1 MQPLEAALHQPVL
14 QGVKGDHAQAAARL
28 EAVRQIAEGL
38 IDGNGVTEK
47 PTLMTNEQI
56 REGGYME
63 DIVKAME
70 HDTTGIPGVDAVGAY
85 KAIEHGVVGTYEKIE
100 DAVVSGY
107 KKVEQ
112 GAVSGFTKI
121 TDKFV
126 EKFFAKEG
134 ETVEEAR
141 ERLSRK

>member
-1 MQPLEAALHQPVL
+1 MIE
-14 QGVKGDHAQAAARL
+14 
-28 EAVRQIAEGL
+28 EGL
-38 IDGNGVTEK
+38 IDSNGVTEK
-47 PTLMTNEQI
+47 PILMTNEQI

-70 HDTTGIPGVDAVGAY
+70 HDITDVPDVDVVETY
-85 KAIEHGVVGTYEKIE
+85 KAIEHGVVNTYQKIE

-112 GAVSGFTKI
+112 GAVSGFNKI
-121 TDKFV
+121 SDKFV

-134 ETVEEAR
+134 ESVEEAK
-141 ERLSRK
+141 ERLKK